1 MEHIQKY
8 RDLINDS
15 LFEEAYMLLE
25 NDVKILENQNQI
37 IDRNKLIRDFFVGIF
52 DDEYFNE
59 LIDRSVL
66 LPIAQETTKALFGKD
81 FLKDQ
86 IKKFPNYVEEDKIGI
101 MFVFLVQNH
110 DFEDALKLLPW
121 VNKNITNYPITINK
135 IIEEGN
141 AKSLEFLI
149 RNMQNIHFNEGALLR
164 SCSNMSPDILRIMI
178 DDLKFDIN
186 EQSKIENI
194 NKTEGI
200 NLMHT
205 LLIDKNVKNF
215 SFIVE
220 HYGNTIDW
228 SAKALFN
235 KGKQQFSVLEL
246 VEASGSYAE
255 FYNIILDNLNLKDAI
270 VDEIGKVL
278 LTNRKAMEQCANS
291 DVYEKLFTHNNFN
304 PKTTDLQQNHL
315 IYGLLSE
322 IGKKSFNGDFVGAKN
337 YYNILN
343 TFLHTYV
350 SHDETVEDA
359 SQYNVVGAAIN
370 VVEKLEY
377 NLKANNKDLSDAK
390 VALDAATLI
399 VRRYKQYVNKPNPDG
414 RLSIELTVR
423 DSNAYRLLVN
433 NGALTAEPESG
444 FFNALSRMIGGRKR
458 ELDKQRE
465 MIIEKSKESVYKKE
479 EEEVS
484 GNSSL
489 INLKSQ
495 MREDFRTMRG
505 YLNHKLCDPS
515 IKFKCENM
523 FLKSEKLVNLM
534 EKYNVT
540 KSFEDMIFLGK
551 NFSEYLKESL
561 KSYIAV
567 CEATHDFSDT
577 NMKYEKLEIVRKK
590 CLSQVDLLAEQVE
603 LINQNISAEAEGNAL
618 RNLNI
623 QGRFLRNRFDGN
635 GNDLGLGEV
644 ISKNFNE
651 NENEQKKMNKV
662 QNKVEEVV
670 VVPLVDV
677 QEVKNN
683 DEITNHNEE
692 STNNSEEV
700 IVNVLDSV
708 KRLKI

>member
-25 NDVKILENQNQI
+25 KETKILEDQNQLI
-37 IDRNKLIRDFFVGIF
+37 ERNKLIRDFFVGVF

-59 LIDRSVL
+59 LIDRGVL
-66 LPIAQETTKALFGKD
+66 LPIAQETTKALFTKD
-81 FLKDQ
+81 FLREQ
-86 IKKFPNYVEEDKIGI
+86 IKKFPNYVDEDKIGI

-110 DFEDALKLLPW
+110 DFDEAKNLLPW
-121 VNKNITNYPITINK
+121 VNKNITNYPSTINK
-135 IIEEGN
+135 IIEEKN
-141 AKSLEFLI
+141 SKALEFLI
-149 RNMQNIHFNEGALLR
+149 RNMENIHFNEGALLR
-164 SCSNMSPDILRIMI
+164 NCSDMSSDILRIMI

-186 EQSKIENI
+186 EQSK
-194 NKTEGI
+194 TEGI

-205 LLIDKNVKNF
+205 LLIEKNVKNF
-215 SFIVE
+215 SFIVQ
-220 HYGNTIDW
+220 HYGDKIDW

-255 FYNIILDNLNLKDAI
+255 FYNIILDDLSLKDSI
-270 VDEIGKVL
+270 VDKIGSVL
-278 LTNRKAMEQCANS
+278 LTNRKAIEQCANS
-291 DVYEKLFTHNNFN
+291 AVYEKLFSHNNFN

-322 IGKKSFNGDFVGAKN
+322 IGKSSFAGDFTLAKH
-337 YYNILN
+337 YYNMLN

-350 SHDETVEDA
+350 SHDDNVEDA
-359 SQYNVVGAAIN
+359 PQYNVIGAAIN
-370 VVEKLEY
+370 VVEKLESHF
-377 NLKANNKDLSDAK
+377 KANQKDLSNAK
-390 VALDAATLI
+390 IALDAATLI
-399 VRRYKQYVNKPNPDG
+399 VRRYKHYVNKPNPDG
-414 RLSIELTVR
+414 RLSIEITVK

-433 NGALTAEPESG
+433 NGALTAEPEPG
-444 FFNALSRMIGGRKR
+444 FFNALSRMMGGRKR

-465 MIIEKSKESVYKKE
+465 MIIERGKESLAQV

-489 INLKSQ
+489 NNLKNQ

-505 YLNHKLCDPS
+505 YINHRLCDPS

-523 FLKSEKLVNLM
+523 FLKSEKLVTLM
-534 EKYNVT
+534 EKYNVTT

-561 KSYIAV
+561 KAYIAV

-577 NMKYEKLEIVRKK
+577 NIKYEKLEVIRKK

-603 LINQNISAEAEGNAL
+603 LIHQNISAEAEGNAL

-623 QGRFLRNRFDGN
+623 QGRFLKNRFDGN
-635 GNDLGLGEV
+635 GNDLGLGAAITQNIE
-644 ISKNFNE
+644 NNE
-651 NENEQKKMNKV
+651 KSRM
-662 QNKVEEVV
+662 VEEQQKDNNQAQISVNNV
-670 VVPLVDV
+670 EPQEETKVVDV
-677 QEVKNN
+677 VSSIK
-683 DEITNHNEE
+683 
-692 STNNSEEV
+692 
-700 IVNVLDSV
+700 
-708 KRLKI
+708 KLKI

>member
-8 RDLINDS
+8 RDLIDDS

-25 NDVKILENQNQI
+25 SEAKTLESQNQLI
-37 IDRNKLIRDFFVGIF
+37 ERNKLIRDFFVGVF

-59 LIDRSVL
+59 LIDRGVL
-66 LPIAQETTKALFGKD
+66 LPIAQETAKALFTKD

-86 IKKFPNYVEEDKIGI
+86 IKKFPNYVDEDKIGI

-110 DFEDALKLLPW
+110 DFEEAINLLPW
-121 VNKNITNYPITINK
+121 VNKNITNYPSTINK
-135 IIEEGN
+135 IIEEKN
-141 AKSLEFLI
+141 TKALEFLS
-149 RNMQNIHFNEGALLR
+149 RNMENIHFNEGALLR
-164 SCSNMSPDILRIMI
+164 SCSDMSTDILRIMI

-186 EQSKIENI
+186 EQSK
-194 NKTEGI
+194 TEGI

-205 LLIDKNVKNF
+205 LLIEKNVKNF
-215 SFIVE
+215 SFIVQ
-220 HYGNTIDW
+220 HYGDKIDW

-255 FYNIILDNLNLKDAI
+255 FYNIILDDLSLKDAI
-270 VDEIGKVL
+270 VDKIGSVL
-278 LTNRKAMEQCANS
+278 LTNRKAIEQCANS
-291 DVYEKLFTHNNFN
+291 DVYEKLFSHNNFN

-322 IGKKSFNGDFVGAKN
+322 IGKSSFAGDFTLAKH
-337 YYNILN
+337 YYNMLN

-350 SHDETVEDA
+350 SHDDNIEDA
-359 SQYNVVGAAIN
+359 PQYNVVGAAIN
-370 VVEKLEY
+370 VVEKLESHF
-377 NLKANNKDLSDAK
+377 KANEKDLSNAK
-390 VALDAATLI
+390 IALDAATLI
-399 VRRYKQYVNKPNPDG
+399 VRRYKHYVNKPNPDG
-414 RLSIELTVR
+414 RLSVEITVK

-433 NGALTAEPESG
+433 NGALTAEPEPG
-444 FFNALSRMIGGRKR
+444 FFNALSRMMGGRKR

-465 MIIEKSKESVYKKE
+465 MIIERGKENVSQVE
-479 EEEVS
+479 EEIS
-484 GNSSL
+484 GNNSL
-489 INLKSQ
+489 ISLKNQ

-505 YLNHKLCDPS
+505 YINHRLCDPS

-523 FLKSEKLVNLM
+523 FLKSEKLVTLM

-561 KSYIAV
+561 KAYIAV

-577 NMKYEKLEIVRKK
+577 NMKYEKLEVVRKK

-623 QGRFLRNRFDGN
+623 QGRFLKNRFDGN

-644 ISKNFNE
+644 ITKNIQQNE
-651 NENEQKKMNKV
+651 KPRM
-662 QNKVEEVV
+662 VEEQQKEEAQVQTPV
-670 VVPLVDV
+670 EPVNDEDSKVVDV
-677 QEVKNN
+677 VSSIRKP
-683 DEITNHNEE
+683 
-692 STNNSEEV
+692 
-700 IVNVLDSV
+700 
-708 KRLKI
+708 KM